1 MDDGYQDF
9 SINPNLSILC
19 FNSKQLIGNGFVI
32 PSGPLRESFPSIKRA
47 DCVFINGDKNLGFE
61 NNIKKF
67 NPKAKIFYSKYK
79 IQNSYKFKNKKIIA
93 FAGIGNPQN
102 FFDLLKENNVDVKKT
117 LSFPDHHNY
126 SQADYNKMFKEM
138 SALTD
143 KKAEKQNENDVILLT
158 TEKDYFRLD
167 DKIKD
172 SVDYTEINLEIEDKN
187 KFINFI
193 KDKL

>member
-1 MDDGYQDF
+1 
-9 SINPNLSILC
+9 
-19 FNSKQLIGNGFVI
+19 
-32 PSGPLRESFPSIKRA
+32 
-47 DCVFINGDKNLGFE
+47 
-61 NNIKKF
+61 
-67 NPKAKIFYSKYK
+67 
-79 IQNSYKFKNKKIIA
+79 
-93 FAGIGNPQN
+93 
-102 FFDLLKENNVDVKKT
+102 
-117 LSFPDHHNY
+117 
-126 SQADYNKMFKEM
+126 MFKEM